1 MEKQDEGIKE
11 SKMRVRDKNRGEE
24 WITEKAMVNFYQSSR
39 DTIFHSKPVV
49 LLGRISFLARRHLRP
64 ER

>member
-39 DTIFHSKPVV
+39 DTIFHSKP
-49 LLGRISFLARRHLRP
+49 FY
-64 ER
+64 